1 MWRMID
7 EEAAWMMA
15 DEEADWRMAGLEMCS
30 MAHE

>member
-1 MWRMID
+1 VWRMID